1 MFGCSAPLT
10 ISFSVLLVE
19 FTCAKTESNKGF
31 AIGKL
36 SFLFLFCGT
45 VGVGGVGVEECDE
58 GVPMGGDVG
67 LLTASGD
74 SLVTELVEA
83 SAVLEFRP
91 SERLVIVLKYMII

>member
-45 VGVGGVGVEECDE
+45 VGVGVEECDE